1 MTIWLPLTH
10 GGARE
15 SVRGSTLLEIL
26 ALMFHAVCGGRASS
40 GATVVRLVGLL
51 SIGLASCAGAAAS
64 MVVKPPLQSECQR
77 LPIKGCGEL
86 VDGVLLYVGGDKA
99 GALTKIQQAKNENEP
114 AQLRVFAK
122 ALRDTASLPGAGDFA
137 SPMKEIAEL
146 LDSPTAAPTTAAAA
160 TASTTG
166 EGATAA
172 SASVAAASDIK
183 PAAVQQDP
191 ATRAL
196 SATADFGR
204 LTTETVDLS
213 VANTRTPCTVA
224 GQAALCVR
232 SREGVIIITD
242 VISGRSCPDRVF
254 VGATLSDSVAFGFRW
269 QFEAS
274 TNALTGARLSI
285 GSGERLQVAVI
296 PGPKG
301 PSNSPDCF
309 VTWSGFRPWIF
320 AGGSR

>member
-1 MTIWLPLTH
+1 VARVCDHEGVELSDQAQTTESRRDRGG
-10 GGARE
+10 GGARGGFE
-15 SVRGSTLLEIL
+15 PRARLGHHDGALVDSASPDVRRHGGDMLSETVRQNDYLAVVDARGSAGERSRIYSFGDLS
-26 ALMFHAVCGGRASS
+26 FDVSCGMRGTSVEWCL
-40 GATVVRLVGLL
+40 G
-51 SIGLASCAGAAAS
+51 
-64 MVVKPPLQSECQR
+64 
-77 LPIKGCGEL
+77 
-86 VDGVLLYVGGDKA
+86 
-99 GALTKIQQAKNENEP
+99 
-114 AQLRVFAK
+114 FAK

-137 SPMKEIAEL
+137 SPMKEIADL

-166 EGATAA
+166 EGAAA
-172 SASVAAASDIK
+172 VSASVAAASDIK